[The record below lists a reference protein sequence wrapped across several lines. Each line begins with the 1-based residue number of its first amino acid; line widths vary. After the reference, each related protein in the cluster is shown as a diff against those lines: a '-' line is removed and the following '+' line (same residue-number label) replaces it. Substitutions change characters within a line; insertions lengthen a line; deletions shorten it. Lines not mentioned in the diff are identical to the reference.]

1 MLGIVLKEK
10 NIVDII
16 NVISVAAKANVHHLG
31 ELDDYKSEGVYWRQA
46 FDYVTLQ
53 LSEDLAQIHR

>member
-1 MLGIVLKEK
+1 M
-10 NIVDII
+10 DII